1 VRSYTRVT
9 PGQAVP
15 YRHRDPE
22 WVTPERLADLA
33 AADERRERYERV
45 PDPAGQPSRREA
57 AIARFAKFRAGGMS
71 VSQAAAAMGVNSST
85 GRNYARALRR
95 RQ

>member
-1 VRSYTRVT
+1 MRSYGSV
-9 PGQAVP
+9 PAGKAVP

-22 WVTPERLADLA
+22 WVTPDVLAELDA
-33 AADERRERYERV
+33 RDARRARYERV

-57 AIARFAKFRAGGMS
+57 AIARFAKLRATGMS
-71 VSQAAAAMGVNSST
+71 TSRAAAAMGVNSST